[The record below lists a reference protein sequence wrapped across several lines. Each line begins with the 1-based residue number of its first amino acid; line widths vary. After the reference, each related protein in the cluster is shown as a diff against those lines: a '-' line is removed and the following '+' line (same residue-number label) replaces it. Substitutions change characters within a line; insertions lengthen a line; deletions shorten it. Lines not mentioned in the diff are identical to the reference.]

1 MKYWLH
7 DIVQFI
13 FFLIAMTALGVVY
26 ILYAIYALLNYG
38 YRKITGE
45 V

>member
-7 DIVQFI
+7 DVVQFI
-13 FFLIAMTALGVVY
+13 FFLIAMTALGTVY

-38 YRKITGE
+38 YRKIVGE
-45 V
+45 A